1 MDLPPSRRVILH
13 TDVNSAYASMERV
26 FNPKL
31 RNRPVCILSNNDG
44 CIVALTKDAKAL
56 GIKRGTPYF
65 KVRDLCEKHGVA
77 VLSSNYELYDAMS
90 SRFHKIVA
98 GFGPVHEAYS
108 IDEAFL
114 DLTGV
119 ETESFTELGR
129 ALKARLWKWIG
140 LPVCVGI
147 APTKTLAKL
156 CDHFAK
162 TYPVYGGVVNWF
174 DLSPERRKKALS
186 ITPIGEV
193 WGIGRKTEEKLLREG
208 IENVWQFSQADVF
221 TLRRRYG
228 VVLERTLREIQGVS
242 CLPVESVPKPKE
254 QILRSRSFSHATN
267 DRSVLLSSVSTH
279 MTEVARQ
286 LRREKAEAKKA
297 GVFFLTSPFKENE
310 PWHAAEPVTELTL
323 PTSDTMR
330 LVEVACRLVEAHW
343 RPGFRYC
350 KAGAFVTDLIPEGSC
365 SVTGSLFDLPD
376 EERDAARRRLM
387 ECLDDLTRRFGKGAW
402 KIGSSGLADGWQMK
416 RDRLTPA
423 YLTRWADIMTVS

>member
-13 TDVNSAYASMERV
+13 TDVNSAYANMERV

-31 RNRPVCILSNNDG
+31 RDKPVCILSNNDG

-310 PWHAAEPVTELTL
+310 PWHAAEPITELTL

-350 KAGAFVTDLIPEGSC
+350 KAGAFVTDLIPEGSS

-376 EERDAARRRLM
+376 EERDETRRRLM

>member
-13 TDVNSAYASMERV
+13 TDVNSAYANMERV

-31 RNRPVCILSNNDG
+31 RDKPVCILSNNDG

-208 IENVWQFSQADVF
+208 IENVWQFSQTDVF

-376 EERDAARRRLM
+376 EERDATRRRLM
-387 ECLDDLTRRFGKGAW
+387 ECLDDLTRRFGKGVW

-416 RDRLTPA
+416 SDRLTPA

>member
-1 MDLPPSRRVILH
+1 MYGLCDC
-13 TDVNSAYASMERV
+13 NNFYASCERV
-26 FNPKL
+26 FRPDL
-31 RNRPVCILSNNDG
+31 VGRPVVVLSNNDG

-56 GIKRGTPYF
+56 GIKRGTPYL

-376 EERDAARRRLM
+376 EERDATRRRLM

>member
-31 RNRPVCILSNNDG
+31 RDRPVCILSNNDG

-65 KVRDLCEKHGVA
+65 KVRDLCEKHDVA

-119 ETESFTELGR
+119 ECEFYTTIGR
-129 ALKARLWKWIG
+129 ELKARLWKWIG

-174 DLSPERRKKALS
+174 DLTLERRRKALS

-208 IENVWQFSQADVF
+208 IETVWQFSRMDSF
-221 TLRRRYG
+221 TLRRKYG

-286 LRREKAEAKKA
+286 LRREKAKAKKV

-376 EERDAARRRLM
+376 EEKDETRRRLM
-387 ECLDDLTRRFGKGAW
+387 DCLDDLTRRFGKGVW
-402 KIGSSGLADGWQMK
+402 KVGSSELADGWQMK

-423 YLTRWADIMTVS
+423 YLTRWADILTVS

>member
-13 TDVNSAYASMERV
+13 TDVNSAYANMERV

-31 RNRPVCILSNNDG
+31 RDKPVCILSNNDG

-186 ITPIGEV
+186 ITPTGEV

-330 LVEVACRLVEAHW
+330 LAEVACRLVEAHW

-350 KAGAFVTDLIPEGSC
+350 KAGAFVTDLIPEGSS

-376 EERDAARRRLM
+376 EERDETRRRLM
-387 ECLDDLTRRFGKGAW
+387 ECLDDLTRRFGKGVW

-423 YLTRWADIMTVS
+423 YLTRWADIMRVS

>member
-13 TDVNSAYASMERV
+13 TDVNSAYANMERV

-31 RNRPVCILSNNDG
+31 RDKPVCILSNNDG

-186 ITPIGEV
+186 STPIGEV

-286 LRREKAEAKKA
+286 LRREKAEAKRA

-376 EERDAARRRLM
+376 EERDATRRRLM
-387 ECLDDLTRRFGKGAW
+387 ECLDDLTRRFGKGVW

-416 RDRLTPA
+416 RDLLTPA

>member
-31 RNRPVCILSNNDG
+31 RDRPVCILSNNDG
-44 CIVALTKDAKAL
+44 CIVALTQDAKAL

-65 KVRDLCEKHGVA
+65 KVRDLCEKHDVA

-119 ETESFTELGR
+119 ECESYTTIGR
-129 ALKARLWKWIG
+129 ELKARLWKWIA

-174 DLSPERRKKALS
+174 DLTPERRRKALS

-208 IENVWQFSQADVF
+208 IETVLQFSQMDSF
-221 TLRRRYG
+221 TLRRKYG

-376 EERDAARRRLM
+376 EERDATRRRLM

>member
-13 TDVNSAYASMERV
+13 TDVNSAYANMERV

-31 RNRPVCILSNNDG
+31 RDKPVCILSNNDG

-242 CLPVESVPKPKE
+242 SLPVESVPKPKE

-376 EERDAARRRLM
+376 EECDETRRRLM
-387 ECLDDLTRRFGKGAW
+387 ECLDDLTRRFGKGVW

>member
-13 TDVNSAYASMERV
+13 TDVNSAYANMERV

-31 RNRPVCILSNNDG
+31 RDKPVCILSNNDG

>member
-13 TDVNSAYASMERV
+13 TDVNSAYANMERV

-31 RNRPVCILSNNDG
+31 RDKPVCILSNNDG

-350 KAGAFVTDLIPEGSC
+350 KAGAFVTDLIPEGSS

-376 EERDAARRRLM
+376 EERDATRRRLM
-387 ECLDDLTRRFGKGAW
+387 ECLDDLTRRFGKGVW

>member
-13 TDVNSAYASMERV
+13 TDVNSAYANMERV

-31 RNRPVCILSNNDG
+31 RDKPVCILSNNDG

-208 IENVWQFSQADVF
+208 IETVLQFSQTDVF
-221 TLRRRYG
+221 TLRRKYG

-242 CLPVESVPKPKE
+242 CLPVESVQKPKE
-254 QILRSRSFSHATN
+254 QILRSRSFSHSTN

-376 EERDAARRRLM
+376 EERDATRRRLM

>member
-13 TDVNSAYASMERV
+13 TDVNSAYANMERV

-31 RNRPVCILSNNDG
+31 RDKPVFILSNNDC

-65 KVRDLCEKHGVA
+65 KVRGLCEKHGVA

-193 WGIGRKTEEKLLREG
+193 WGIGRKTEENLLREG

-376 EERDAARRRLM
+376 EERDATRRRLM

>member
-13 TDVNSAYASMERV
+13 TDVNSAYANMERV

-31 RNRPVCILSNNDG
+31 RDKPVCILSNNDG

-350 KAGAFVTDLIPEGSC
+350 KAGAFVTDLIPEGSS

-376 EERDAARRRLM
+376 EERDETRRRLM
-387 ECLDDLTRRFGKGAW
+387 ECLDDLTRRFGKGVW

-423 YLTRWADIMTVS
+423 YLTRWTDIMTVS

>member
-13 TDVNSAYASMERV
+13 TDVNSAYANMERV

-31 RNRPVCILSNNDG
+31 RDKPVCILSNNDG

-119 ETESFTELGR
+119 ETESLTELGR

-228 VVLERTLREIQGVS
+228 VVLERTFREIQGVS

-350 KAGAFVTDLIPEGSC
+350 KAGAFVTDLIPEGSS

-376 EERDAARRRLM
+376 EERDATRRRLM
-387 ECLDDLTRRFGKGAW
+387 ECLDDLTRRFGKGVW

>member
-13 TDVNSAYASMERV
+13 TDVNSAYANMERV

-31 RNRPVCILSNNDG
+31 RDKPVCILSNNDG

-193 WGIGRKTEEKLLREG
+193 WGIGRKTEAKLLREG
-208 IENVWQFSQADVF
+208 IENVWQFSQTDVF

-350 KAGAFVTDLIPEGSC
+350 KAGAFVTDLIPEGSS

-376 EERDAARRRLM
+376 EERDETRRRLM

>member
-1 MDLPPSRRVILH
+1 MDYQKIISEMTLEEKFNYLTGADMNSGYKLERFPVERMRYHDGPFGLRMKEKDNSRQDIMEQKIRSSFPSAVRGVEVPSTAFPTGSSLGATWDEDLVRRVG
-13 TDVNSAYASMERV
+13 N
-26 FNPKL
+26 
-31 RNRPVCILSNNDG
+31 
-44 CIVALTKDAKAL
+44 AL
-56 GIKRGTPYF
+56 GEEFRAYGINGILGPAMNIKRHPLCGRNFEYFSEDPY
-65 KVRDLCEKHGVA
+65 
-77 VLSSNYELYDAMS
+77 
-90 SRFHKIVA
+90 
-98 GFGPVHEAYS
+98 
-108 IDEAFL
+108 
-114 DLTGV
+114 LTGKMGAAYV
-119 ETESFTELGR
+119 KGVQEKG
-129 ALKARLWKWIG
+129 
-140 LPVCVGI
+140 VG
-147 APTKTLAKL
+147 ACPK
-156 CDHFAK
+156 HFAANNQENGRH
-162 TYPVYGGVVNWF
+162 YV
-174 DLSPERRKKALS
+174 SS
-186 ITPIGEV
+186 EV
-193 WGIGRKTEEKLLREG
+193 
-208 IENVWQFSQADVF
+208 D
-221 TLRRRYG
+221 
-228 VVLERTLREIQGVS
+228 ERTLREIQGVS

-376 EERDAARRRLM
+376 EERDATRRRLM

>member
-13 TDVNSAYASMERV
+13 TDVNSAYANMERV

-31 RNRPVCILSNNDG
+31 RDKPVCILSNNDG

-208 IENVWQFSQADVF
+208 IENVLQFSQMESF
-221 TLRRRYG
+221 TLRRKYG
-228 VVLERTLREIQGVS
+228 VVLERTLREIQGIS

-350 KAGAFVTDLIPEGSC
+350 KAGAFVTDLIPEGSGT
-365 SVTGSLFDLPD
+365 VTGSLFDLPD
-376 EERDAARRRLM
+376 EEKDEARRRLM
-387 ECLDDLTRRFGKGAW
+387 DCLDDLTRRFGKGVW
-402 KIGSSGLADGWQMK
+402 KVGSSSLADGWQMK

-423 YLTRWADIMTVS
+423 YLTRWADILTVS

>member
-13 TDVNSAYASMERV
+13 TDVNSAYANMERV

-31 RNRPVCILSNNDG
+31 RDKPVCILSNNDG

-376 EERDAARRRLM
+376 EERDATRRRLM
-387 ECLDDLTRRFGKGAW
+387 EYLDDLTRRFGKGAW

>member
-13 TDVNSAYASMERV
+13 TDVNSAYANMERV

-31 RNRPVCILSNNDG
+31 RDKPVCILSNNDG

-297 GVFFLTSPFKENE
+297 GVFFLTNPFKENE

-350 KAGAFVTDLIPEGSC
+350 KAGAFVTDLISEGSC

-376 EERDAARRRLM
+376 EERDATRRRLM
-387 ECLDDLTRRFGKGAW
+387 ECLDDLTRRFGKGVW

>member
-13 TDVNSAYASMERV
+13 TDVNSAYANMERV

-31 RNRPVCILSNNDG
+31 RDKPVCILSNNDG

-350 KAGAFVTDLIPEGSC
+350 KAGAFVTDLIPEGSS
-365 SVTGSLFDLPD
+365 SVTRSLFDLPD
-376 EERDAARRRLM
+376 EEKDETRRRLM
-387 ECLDDLTRRFGKGAW
+387 DCLDDLTCRFGKGVW
-402 KIGSSGLADGWQMK
+402 KVGSSELADGWQMK

-423 YLTRWADIMTVS
+423 YLTRWADILTVS

>member
-13 TDVNSAYASMERV
+13 TDVNSAYANMERV

-31 RNRPVCILSNNDG
+31 RDKPVCILSNNDG

-56 GIKRGTPYF
+56 GIKRGTPYL

-267 DRSVLLSSVSTH
+267 DRSVLLPSVSTH

-376 EERDAARRRLM
+376 EERDATRRRLM

>member
-31 RNRPVCILSNNDG
+31 RDRPVCILSNNDG

-56 GIKRGTPYF
+56 GIKRGTPYL
-65 KVRDLCEKHGVA
+65 KVRDLCEKHDVA

-119 ETESFTELGR
+119 ECESYTTIGREL
-129 ALKARLWKWIG
+129 K
-140 LPVCVGI
+140 
-147 APTKTLAKL
+147 

-174 DLSPERRKKALS
+174 DLTLERRRKALS

-208 IENVWQFSQADVF
+208 IETVWQFSRMDSF
-221 TLRRRYG
+221 TLRRKYG

-286 LRREKAEAKKA
+286 LRREKAKAKKV

-376 EERDAARRRLM
+376 EEKDETRRRLM
-387 ECLDDLTRRFGKGAW
+387 DCLDDLTRRFGKGVW
-402 KIGSSGLADGWQMK
+402 KVGSSELADGWQMK

-423 YLTRWADIMTVS
+423 YLTRWADILTVS

>member
-13 TDVNSAYASMERV
+13 TDVNSAYANMERV

-31 RNRPVCILSNNDG
+31 RDKPVCILSNNDG

-56 GIKRGTPYF
+56 GIKRGTPYL

-376 EERDAARRRLM
+376 EERDATRRRLM

>member
-13 TDVNSAYASMERV
+13 TDVNSAYANMERV

-31 RNRPVCILSNNDG
+31 RDKPVCILSNNDG

-330 LVEVACRLVEAHW
+330 LVEVACQLVEAHW

-376 EERDAARRRLM
+376 EERDATRRRLM
-387 ECLDDLTRRFGKGAW
+387 ECLDDLTRRFGKGVW

>member
-13 TDVNSAYASMERV
+13 TDVNSAYANMERV

-31 RNRPVCILSNNDG
+31 RDKPVCILSNNDG

-208 IENVWQFSQADVF
+208 IENVWQFSQTDVF

-279 MTEVARQ
+279 ITEVARQ

-350 KAGAFVTDLIPEGSC
+350 KAGAFVTDLIPEGSS

-376 EERDAARRRLM
+376 EERDETRRRLM

>member
-13 TDVNSAYASMERV
+13 TDVNSAYANMERV

-31 RNRPVCILSNNDG
+31 RDKPVCILSNNDG

-350 KAGAFVTDLIPEGSC
+350 KAGAFVTDLIPEGSS
-365 SVTGSLFDLPD
+365 SVTL
-376 EERDAARRRLM
+376 
-387 ECLDDLTRRFGKGAW
+387 
-402 KIGSSGLADGWQMK
+402 
-416 RDRLTPA
+416 
-423 YLTRWADIMTVS
+423 

>member
-13 TDVNSAYASMERV
+13 TDVNSAYANMERV

-31 RNRPVCILSNNDG
+31 RDKPVCILSNNDG

-65 KVRDLCEKHGVA
+65 KVRGLCEKHGVA

-208 IENVWQFSQADVF
+208 IETVLQFSQMDSF
-221 TLRRRYG
+221 TLRRKYG

-350 KAGAFVTDLIPEGSC
+350 KAGAFVTDLIPEGSS

-376 EERDAARRRLM
+376 EERDETRRRLM
-387 ECLDDLTRRFGKGAW
+387 ECLDDLTRRFGKGVW

>member
-31 RNRPVCILSNNDG
+31 RDKPVCILSNNDG

-114 DLTGV
+114 DLTGA

>member
-1 MDLPPSRRVILH
+1 M
-13 TDVNSAYASMERV
+13 
-26 FNPKL
+26 
-31 RNRPVCILSNNDG
+31 
-44 CIVALTKDAKAL
+44 
-56 GIKRGTPYF
+56 
-65 KVRDLCEKHGVA
+65 
-77 VLSSNYELYDAMS
+77 
-90 SRFHKIVA
+90 
-98 GFGPVHEAYS
+98 
-108 IDEAFL
+108 
-114 DLTGV
+114 
-119 ETESFTELGR
+119 
-129 ALKARLWKWIG
+129 
-140 LPVCVGI
+140 
-147 APTKTLAKL
+147 
-156 CDHFAK
+156 
-162 TYPVYGGVVNWF
+162 
-174 DLSPERRKKALS
+174 
-186 ITPIGEV
+186 
-193 WGIGRKTEEKLLREG
+193 
-208 IENVWQFSQADVF
+208 
-221 TLRRRYG
+221 
-228 VVLERTLREIQGVS
+228 LERTLREIQGVS

>member
-13 TDVNSAYASMERV
+13 TDVNSAYANMERV

-31 RNRPVCILSNNDG
+31 RDKPVCILSNNDG

-114 DLTGV
+114 DLTGI

-286 LRREKAEAKKA
+286 LRHEKAEAKKA

-376 EERDAARRRLM
+376 EERDATRRRLM
-387 ECLDDLTRRFGKGAW
+387 ECLDDLTRRFGKGVW

>member
-13 TDVNSAYASMERV
+13 TDVNSAYANMERV

-31 RNRPVCILSNNDG
+31 RDKPVCILSNNDG

-56 GIKRGTPYF
+56 GIKRGPPYF

-376 EERDAARRRLM
+376 EERDATRRRLM

>member
-13 TDVNSAYASMERV
+13 TDVNSAYANMERV

-31 RNRPVCILSNNDG
+31 RDKPVCILSNNDG

-129 ALKARLWKWIG
+129 ALKERLWKWIG

-376 EERDAARRRLM
+376 EERDATRRRLM
-387 ECLDDLTRRFGKGAW
+387 ECLDDLTRRFGKGVW

>member
-13 TDVNSAYASMERV
+13 TDVNSAYANMERV

-31 RNRPVCILSNNDG
+31 RDKPVCILSNNDG

-186 ITPIGEV
+186 STPIGEV
-193 WGIGRKTEEKLLREG
+193 WGIGRKTKEKLLREG

-286 LRREKAEAKKA
+286 LRREKAEAKRA

-376 EERDAARRRLM
+376 EERDATRRRLM
-387 ECLDDLTRRFGKGAW
+387 ECLDDLTRRFGKGVW

-416 RDRLTPA
+416 RDLLTPA

>member
-31 RNRPVCILSNNDG
+31 RDKPVCILSNNDG

-208 IENVWQFSQADVF
+208 IENVWQFSQTDVF

-350 KAGAFVTDLIPEGSC
+350 KAGAFVTDLIPEGSS

-376 EERDAARRRLM
+376 EERDETRRRLM

>member
-13 TDVNSAYASMERV
+13 TDVNSAYANMERV

-31 RNRPVCILSNNDG
+31 RDKPVCILSNNDG

-286 LRREKAEAKKA
+286 LRREKAKAKKV

-376 EERDAARRRLM
+376 EEKDETRRRLM
-387 ECLDDLTRRFGKGAW
+387 DCLDDLTRRFGKGVW
-402 KIGSSGLADGWQMK
+402 KVGSSELADGWQMK

-423 YLTRWADIMTVS
+423 YLTRWADILTVS

>member
-1 MDLPPSRRVILH
+1 MDVAPSRRVILH

-31 RNRPVCILSNNDG
+31 RDRPVCILSNNDG

-65 KVRDLCEKHGVA
+65 KVRDLCEKHDVA

-90 SRFHKIVA
+90 SRFHRIVA

-119 ETESFTELGR
+119 ECESHTTVGR
-129 ALKARLWKWIG
+129 ALKERILKWIG

-174 DLSPERRKKALS
+174 DLTPERRRKALS

-208 IENVWQFSQADVF
+208 IETVWQFSQMDTF
-221 TLRRRYG
+221 TLRRKYG

-242 CLPVESVPKPKE
+242 CLPVESAPKPKE

-267 DRSVLLSSVSTH
+267 DLSVLLSSVSTH

-310 PWHAAEPVTELTL
+310 PWHAAEPVAELTL
-323 PTSDTMR
+323 PTSDTMK
-330 LVEVACRLVEAHW
+330 LVEVACRLVETHW

-350 KAGAFVTDLIPEGSC
+350 KAGAFVTNLVTEGSC

-376 EERDAARRRLM
+376 EERDETRRRLM
-387 ECLDDLTRRFGKGAW
+387 DSLDDLTRRFGKGVW
-402 KIGSSGLADGWQMK
+402 KVGSSELADGWQMK

>member
-13 TDVNSAYASMERV
+13 TDVNSAYANMERV

-31 RNRPVCILSNNDG
+31 RDKPVCILSNNDG

-267 DRSVLLSSVSTH
+267 DCSVLLSSVSTH

-376 EERDAARRRLM
+376 EERDATRRRLM
-387 ECLDDLTRRFGKGAW
+387 ECLDDLTRRFGKGVW

>member
-13 TDVNSAYASMERV
+13 TDVNSAYANMERV

-31 RNRPVCILSNNDG
+31 RDKPVCILSNNDG

-350 KAGAFVTDLIPEGSC
+350 KAGAFVTDLVPEGSC

-376 EERDAARRRLM
+376 EERDETRRRLM
-387 ECLDDLTRRFGKGAW
+387 DCLDDLTRRFGKGVW
-402 KIGSSGLADGWQMK
+402 KVGSSSLADGWQMK

-423 YLTRWADIMTVS
+423 YLTRWADIPTVS